1 MTSASAGTSRNV
13 LMKYWLQRMGRGLY
27 SRLRVAVAASRG
39 AGYTVARLTTPRSRD
54 RETYTS
60 PMSRILKF
68 DRTPVARLI
77 SCAASFASA
86 ALLFDYLSKG
96 EKEIEALPIMALIL
110 LFLGTL
116 AAAAVQY
123 GDHIYLSDDGLMYEN
138 WVLKQFGRRGKW
150 MRWEDIVEVREIK
163 RKVLILFSR
172 DGRRMLVDAILGYA
186 IAKNEI
192 VKRAPQAIFS
202 GTLAQ
207 EESLKAVGNTR
218 VGSSP

>member
-1 MTSASAGTSRNV
+1 
-13 LMKYWLQRMGRGLY
+13 
-27 SRLRVAVAASRG
+27 
-39 AGYTVARLTTPRSRD
+39 
-54 RETYTS
+54 
-60 PMSRILKF
+60 MSRILKF

-96 EKEIEALPIMALIL
+96 EKEIEALPIVALIL

-192 VKRAPQAIFS
+192 VKRTPQAIFS
-202 GTLAQ
+202 GTLVQ
-207 EESLKAVGNTR
+207 EES
-218 VGSSP
+218 